1 MISARARILHHLL
14 GTEAR
19 NDPSTRESA
28 VTALYEE
35 KLIEAYEAGIS
46 RAPYKLTAAGKAEAI
61 KTGKPETDAAALRAY
76 FLASVLAAS
85 GKKQTGPWFH
95 DIEHESMLED
105 GLLEVSDSGKRYAPF
120 RLTAKGQKAC
130 EP

>member
-14 GTEAR
+14 DIESGSET
-19 NDPSTRESA
+19 NTRERA
-28 VTALYEE
+28 VSRLYEE
-35 KLIEAYEAGIS
+35 KFIEAYEAGIS
-46 RAPYKLTAAGKAEAI
+46 RAPYKLTAKGKAEAV

-120 RLTAKGQKAC
+120 RLTAKGLKAC